1 MLNFLRAIRFAAVIA
16 AAAAVL
22 VTATLPS
29 NAETGSV
36 RIRVTKAGFIVGIG
50 GGSGTL
56 VFRGRS
62 FPLRVGG
69 ISVGT
74 IGVAS
79 ADLVGFARNLRTPG
93 DIVGAYSAVG
103 ASVAIVGG
111 AKVARLRNT
120 NGVILELHG
129 AQVGLE
135 LSLNLSGMTIDL
147 VQ

>member
-1 MLNFLRAIRFAAVIA
+1 MPPATAYSGACKRLEDKEWRAPMLNFLRSIRFAAVIA
-16 AAAAVL
+16 AAAAML

-36 RIRVTKAGFIVGIG
+36 RLRITKAGFIVGVG

-62 FPLRVGG
+62 YPLRVGG

-79 ADLVGFARNLRTPG
+79 ADLVGFA
-93 DIVGAYSAVG
+93 
-103 ASVAIVGG
+103 
-111 AKVARLRNT
+111 
-120 NGVILELHG
+120 
-129 AQVGLE
+129 
-135 LSLNLSGMTIDL
+135 
-147 VQ
+147 

>member
-1 MLNFLRAIRFAAVIA
+1 MLNFLRSIRFAAVIA
-16 AAAAVL
+16 AAAAML

-36 RIRVTKAGFIVGIG
+36 RLRITKAGFIVGVG

-62 FPLRVGG
+62 YPLRVGG

-79 ADLVGFARNLRTPG
+79 ADLVGFARNLRSPT
-93 DIVGAYSAVG
+93 DIAGAFSAVG
-103 ASVAIVGG
+103 ASVAVVGG
-111 AKVARLRNT
+111 AKVAHLRNT
-120 NGVILELHG
+120 NGVLLDLHG

>member
-1 MLNFLRAIRFAAVIA
+1 MLNFLRSIRFTAVIA
-16 AAAAVL
+16 AAAAML

-62 FPLRVGG
+62 YPLRIGG

-79 ADLVGFARNLRTPG
+79 ADLVGFARNLRSPA
-93 DIVGAYSAVG
+93 DITGSFSAIG

-111 AKVARLRNT
+111 AKVARLQNT
-120 NGVILELHG
+120 RGVVLELHG